1 MEQLEERRSQC
12 QTAYDQLRESE
23 VTFDPSGKA
32 EPEKATMLLAAI
44 AKIQNKIAAM
54 RFSERQK
61 AQRAIKAGST
71 VSSGEDLNGRCQGT
85 SVGTAVPGRPL
96 PDDGDDPGCAK
107 GTVGAWAVPL
117 GQSTGNCRNRL
128 ASTVSE
134 P

>member
-1 MEQLEERRSQC
+1 MNVDQLLAIVDDLSLFTTMEQLEERRSQC

-44 AKIQNKIAAM
+44 AKIPNKIAAM

-61 AQRAIKAGST
+61 AQRAIKAAAT
-71 VSSGEDLNGRCQGT
+71 VPQERT
-85 SVGTAVPGRPL
+85 
-96 PDDGDDPGCAK
+96 
-107 GTVGAWAVPL
+107 
-117 GQSTGNCRNRL
+117 STGGVR
-128 ASTVSE
+128 AH